1 MKELQALSNQIMER
15 TKEQGQKKVIEKERE
30 LTKRIEE
37 DLQRLVES
45 QKARK
50 TSIQTKIKNDL
61 DRKEQSLINEKRNR
75 ILAEKQI
82 ILNEVY
88 EEAAK
93 KMTVWDTNTF
103 QKFVKSVLDQ
113 FDFNT
118 LQLIPGEKTLKPFT
132 EEFIEQLKKDYPGVQ
147 ISSSAIPNKAGFIV
161 EKGGIDYNFF
171 FDQMIAEIKKDF
183 SPKLA
188 SLAFQNK

>member
-1 MKELQALSNQIMER
+1 MKELEVLSNQIMER
-15 TKEQGQKKVIEKERE
+15 TKEQGQKNVVEKERE
-30 LTKRIEE
+30 LAKKIED

-45 QKARK
+45 QKTRK
-50 TSIQTKIKNDL
+50 SSIQTKVKNEL

-88 EEAAK
+88 EEAAE
-93 KMTVWDTNTF
+93 KMTIWDTKTF
-103 QKFVKSVLDQ
+103 QSFVKNVLNQ
-113 FDFNT
+113 FDSSA
-118 LQLIPGEKTLKPFT
+118 LQLVSGEKTRGQFT
-132 EEFIEQLKKDYPGVQ
+132 EEFIAQLKKDYPGLKL
-147 ISSSAIPNKAGFIV
+147 SSSAIPNKAGFIV